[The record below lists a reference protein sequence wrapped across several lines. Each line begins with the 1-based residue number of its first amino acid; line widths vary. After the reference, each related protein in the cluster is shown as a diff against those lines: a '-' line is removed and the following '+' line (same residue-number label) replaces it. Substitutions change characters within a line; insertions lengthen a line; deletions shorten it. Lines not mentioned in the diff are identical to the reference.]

1 MATRR
6 GRGCR
11 GGPRTSAGVYTFRVE
26 PPPRLH
32 SFSSTLRGGGLL
44 GGPAGEDLEPR
55 AEAAVSEAREA
66 TRGSGIRLA
75 TEVAG
80 RALSVATTLLVAL
93 GLGVADFGTYAAL
106 TGIAV
111 VIAEAGDLGLQ
122 GLAVPAL
129 IARRFCLRDLLRA
142 KLLLALLLGALAVV
156 LPGLLATLAP
166 VAASVLPFAWRATV
180 LAAGRGGFL
189 LTPLILYFGLAGW
202 SEFLGVALR
211 AAGRRGQKAAV
222 ILCLRVSG
230 LLATVLAIAAGA
242 RVWGLAWAQTASV
255 VPPFCWGSG
264 CSRAGWGAPSD
275 KQARPARCCGRP
287 HPGSERRAGA
297 LEPAYRAD
305 RHLHPQ
311 GLLGGG
317 AVRRCLEAGRVLE
330 RDSRALAS
338 GALLADP

>member
-1 MATRR
+1 M
-6 GRGCR
+6 
-11 GGPRTSAGVYTFRVE
+11 
-26 PPPRLH
+26 
-32 SFSSTLRGGGLL
+32 
-44 GGPAGEDLEPR
+44 
-55 AEAAVSEAREA
+55 SEAREA

-211 AAGRRGQKAAV
+211 AAGRRGQEAAV

-230 LLATVLAIAAGA
+230 LLATGLAIAAGA
-242 RVWGLAWAQTASV
+242 RGWGLAWAQAASV
-255 VPPFCWGSG
+255 VAPILLGVWLL
-264 CSRAGWGAPSD
+264 SRAGWGAPGD
-275 KQARPARCCGRP
+275 KQAPA
-287 HPGSERRAGA
+287 GSVLRAAAPLAVNGGLA
-297 LEPAYRAD
+297 LLSLRIELVAIFI
-305 RHLHPQ
+305 LK
-311 GLLGGG
+311 GSW
-317 AVRRCLEAGRVLE
+317 EAGLFGAALKLVESLNGIPG
-330 RDSRALAS
+330 ALAS